1 MKILSLKHARAAAVA
16 VFLAAYGLVPDAAGL
31 AQALS
36 FGKAKSYTVG
46 TNPVSVVAGDFN
58 NDSKVDLAVVNN
70 IINKVSILLGDG
82 VGGFTQPF
90 SSFPVGN
97 SPLGA
102 AVGKFNA
109 DGNLDLAVANFSDN
123 TVTILLG
130 NGDGTFTEAAG
141 SPITVGTGP
150 IFIAVGDFNGGGFLD
165 LAVANFGNP
174 NVKPL
179 IPGNVTILMGNGD
192 GTFTEAAGSPIT
204 VGIQPVSIAVG
215 NFNNDVDLLHH
226 PDLAVANFVD
236 NSVSILLGNGDG
248 TFTTPPHCD
257 TTTPGTSPTCLVVG
271 TEPVSIVTGD
281 FNNDGVDDL
290 AVASE
295 VTKSVSILLGNAI
308 TTTGLFQAA
317 RNFNLGKIPVSL
329 TVADFNGDGALDL
342 AAAFSPDKLL
352 SVILGNG
359 DGTFGTPK
367 TFKTVAGEFA
377 VTNGDFDGD
386 SKPDLAVVNGKISV
400 LLNNTRFPGAAPSIT
415 VTAPNG
421 GETLAIGATTNI
433 TWTSNDIPGSNVRI
447 DLTRDSTAT
456 PIVWKTIVKSVTVAT
471 ETKAWKVT
479 GSATTHAQIRICAVE
494 YPVICDTSDADFTI
508 N

>member
-16 VFLAAYGLVPDAAGL
+16 VFLAAYGLVPDTAGL

-58 NDSKVDLAVVNN
+58 NDSNVDLAVVNN

-82 VGGFTQPF
+82 AGGFPLPLG
-90 SSFPVGN
+90 SSTYPAFPVGM

-102 AVGKFNA
+102 AAGNFNSNI
-109 DGNLDLAVANFSDN
+109 DSNLDLAVANFVDN
-123 TVTILLG
+123 TVSILLG
-130 NGDGTFTEAAG
+130 NGDGTFSAATPVSLPPG
-141 SPITVGTGP
+141 SGP
-150 IFIAVGDFNGGGFLD
+150 ISIAVGDFNGGGFLD
-165 LAVANFGNP
+165 LAIVNHTS
-174 NVKPL
+174 
-179 IPGNVTILMGNGD
+179 GNVSIFLGNGD
-192 GTFTEAAGSPIT
+192 GTFTEATGSPFT
-204 VGIQPVSIAVG
+204 VGKQPVSIAVG
-215 NFNNDVDLLHH
+215 QFNSDVDLF

-248 TFTTPPHCD
+248 TFIAPPHCD
-257 TTTPGTSPTCLVVG
+257 TTTPGTSPTCIVVG

-281 FNNDGVDDL
+281 FNNDEVDDL
-290 AVASE
+290 AIANE
-295 VTKSVSILLGNAI
+295 VTKNVSILLGNAI

-317 RNFNLGKIPVSL
+317 RSFNLIKIPVSL

-342 AAAFSPDKLL
+342 AAAHSPDKLL

-377 VTNGDFDGD
+377 ITNGDFDGD

-400 LLNNTRFPGAAPSIT
+400 LLNNTLFPGASPSIT

-421 GETLAIGATTNI
+421 GAPLAIGASTNI
-433 TWTSNDIPGSNVRI
+433 TWTSNDIPPASHVRI
-447 DLTRDSTAT
+447 DLTRDSTLT
-456 PIVWKTIVKSVTVAT
+456 PIVWKTIFKSVTVAA
-471 ETKAWKVT
+471 ETTAWKVT
-479 GSATTHAQIRICAVE
+479 GSATTHAQIRICAIE
-494 YPVICDTSDADFTI
+494 YPGICDISDADFTI